1 MLRAMCTL
9 SVPSGKTVGEMY
21 ALGKVKER
29 EVASTASKGQ
39 DPGKCDGQGVLIG
52 SGGFKNVLHEILT
65 SALSKERGEQ
75 DGMMAAA
82 SSASTK
88 AHSPSK
94 VRVRWIAPNGRVQ
107 ALRREVDA
115 SKELYEE
122 RKKGWSV

>member
-1 MLRAMCTL
+1 
-9 SVPSGKTVGEMY
+9 MY
-21 ALGKVKER
+21 ALGKAKER
-29 EVASTASKGQ
+29 ETTSTGPKGQ
-39 DPGKCDGQGVLIG
+39 DSGKSDSQGVLVESRAVEG
-52 SGGFKNVLHEILT
+52 VMLENEIST
-65 SALSKERGEQ
+65 SAPIQERREQ
-75 DGMMAAA
+75 DGIAAPA

-88 AHSPSK
+88 AYGQPK